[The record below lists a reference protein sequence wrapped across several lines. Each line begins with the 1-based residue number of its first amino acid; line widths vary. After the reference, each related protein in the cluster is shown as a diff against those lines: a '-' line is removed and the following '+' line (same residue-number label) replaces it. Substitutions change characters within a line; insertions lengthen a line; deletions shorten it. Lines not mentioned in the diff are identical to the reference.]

1 MGRIGRAWALIALS
15 GVLTAVCGQDPRA
28 AEDAINGLKRFEQA
42 EGLKPTGNFERRS
55 EQPAA
60 SYRCYFTGKL
70 ELPQT
75 YDQLELRQV
84 KNRDRAR
91 ACGLDETRYD
101 VFYYA
106 IEAVASGHTPVTEEL
121 EAAPIERV
129 LMVVP
134 HEDLH
139 DSDALKDLPTA
150 VGEAATTLMGF
161 HTAAAY
167 ARERYGPDSPTYQNL
182 SREAELFLRKSVIVN
197 RYFDQLKALYAGVK
211 EGRTAPEAALAAKA
225 EAFAQLRREC
235 SGIRPAPASFN
246 ACPAAMNNA
255 GLAFDATYTRYYPLL
270 YRFYV
275 SMGRDFAATLHALS
289 PAARGKAKSEAD
301 VAAYIG
307 KLTAE

>member
-1 MGRIGRAWALIALS
+1 MGRTVWAWAAIACA
-15 GVLTAVCGQDPRA
+15 GVFAQALTQQPSP
-28 AEDAINGLKRFEQA
+28 AEDDINGLKRFEQTQ
-42 EGLKPTGNFERRS
+42 GLKPTGNFERRS
-55 EQPAA
+55 GQPAA

-84 KNRDRAR
+84 KSQDKGQ

-101 VFYYA
+101 IFYYA
-106 IEAVASGHTPVTEEL
+106 IEAVASGHTPVTENL

-129 LMVVP
+129 LMVIP

-139 DSDALKDLPTA
+139 DSGALKDLPA
-150 VGEAATTLMGF
+150 AIGEAATTLMGF

-167 ARERYGPDSPTYQNL
+167 ARERYGPDSPTYKNL

-197 RYFDQLKALYAGVK
+197 RYFDELTALYAGVK
-211 EGRTAPEAALAAKA
+211 EGRTPPGAALAAKA
-225 EAFAQLRREC
+225 EAFEQLRREC
-235 SGIRPAPASFN
+235 SAIRPAPTSFN
-246 ACPAAMNNA
+246 ACPAAVNNA

-275 SMGRDFAATLHALS
+275 STGCDFAATLRALS

-301 VAAYIG
+301 IATYLE